1 MSLAPKLEEEAEN
14 DAQEGER
21 DGEDRP
27 ANEGRILHN
36 VGSSELIAMLI
47 GAENVEPVSDT
58 EDDEAHVEETEE
70 E

>member
-1 MSLAPKLEEEAEN
+1 MSLAPKLEEEAEE
-14 DAQEGER
+14 DVQEGER
-21 DGEDRP
+21 GGEDRP

-47 GAENVEPVSDT
+47 GAGNMEPTSLT
-58 EDDEAHVEETEE
+58 EDDETHVEETEE

>member
-1 MSLAPKLEEEAEN
+1 M
-14 DAQEGER
+14 QEGER
-21 DGEDRP
+21 GGEDRP

-58 EDDEAHVEETEE
+58 EEDEAHVEETEGN
-70 E
+70 